1 MLIASLIRRVADPL
15 VHAHFR
21 LINHQLLQGRTAL
34 ALAQVLNRTLV
45 FPRFLCG
52 VETVTNFAHSGVRC
66 NGSNGCAMALP
77 YWCPADHV
85 LRMHYLRGV
94 MPQTPQL
101 PVRYREFS
109 LFACTCSSRRPLFP
123 TGTLSRVLAL
133 CERTGAPSRARAALG
148 ERPPARADGA
158 HQRTRRTR
166 TPLRALMSPDEP

>member
-21 LINHQLLQGRTAL
+21 LINHQLLQVRTAL

-109 LFACTCSSRRPLFP
+109 LFACKCSSRRPLFP

-133 CERTGAPSRARAALG
+133 CERAGAPSRARAALG
-148 ERPPARADGA
+148 DRPPARAHGA
-158 HQRTRRTR
+158 H
-166 TPLRALMSPDEP
+166 

>member
-1 MLIASLIRRVADPL
+1 MRQV
-15 VHAHFR
+15 
-21 LINHQLLQGRTAL
+21 RTAL

-45 FPRFLCG
+45 LPRFLCG

-66 NGSNGCAMALP
+66 VGSNGCAMALP

-109 LFACTCSSRRPLFP
+109 LFANAQARRA
-123 TGTLSRVLAL
+123 G
-133 CERTGAPSRARAALG
+133 
-148 ERPPARADGA
+148 
-158 HQRTRRTR
+158 
-166 TPLRALMSPDEP
+166 RALPWATAHLPEQTVLISVPDAPVCRCEP